1 MISRVFFIF
10 AGIISFCC
18 IFFFGYQLIHNQDT
32 ISAESVFNKKDGTV
46 LIINNLNETSIETTS
61 FQFPDNESKLIDKI
75 LYSSS
80 YSEKVFISSLRN
92 RIVIELSIDWSP
104 LFIKQYF
111 QRKKI
116 KYKQNA
122 EIYYLENG
130 FVAYYTNNL
139 LIIGKE
145 IITTN
150 YWDKINWPTRDKMAS
165 CNIVHLTSNPYSQ
178 DFYCKGNTTTI
189 FQSNYQSFH
198 KSDKVNDFELFASVL
213 PKGISNYHFLSKNYA
228 QYTHQLKKQDL
239 LYQWC
244 DKGYVTFEIDGIKVL
259 ISDFKATID
268 PFELLNEETEEE
280 ELVSGSRSEYT
291 GIQISSQF
299 PQKSTGSFFIKYLE
313 DKVVISENAETV
325 NQVLAYYET
334 GRTLALSE
342 KAKKSIYENLPS
354 EVCER
359 HIMEDKKFTKSIT
372 DKKLITVN
380 KHQLYTNKK
389 EKEIETEKD
398 NTITLAISENITHI
412 LPTNSIQICFTENN
426 VFGIQNGKK
435 LWNVS
440 YQGTLIGSPIC
451 EDLLNNGDSQLF
463 FTTSNKI
470 YLFDLKGD
478 NYKGFPITLQNKPI
492 SEAVFFDGKKGKN
505 LIYVSTNNNVT
516 KYNGQGKR
524 LKSTK
529 LSITPNATAPFVFKN
544 DKQNFAVIS
553 GTNGGQLLQL
563 DHLSTQNSFPT
574 LNENTVFCA
583 TETTPAF
590 FYPEK
595 GKLIRNDFNGK
606 KSIIGNYP
614 HIQLLQTIKGNTR
627 NSISFL
633 SDNKFYIFDG
643 TGKEKRSVT
652 LPTSNISYYQ
662 VLTLEDGSSIVG
674 FLDTIENT
682 IYLYTTQG
690 KKITSTEFEGQEV
703 FCLSE
708 IAEGILIT
716 TKGENLII
724 QYKLNNK

>member
-32 ISAESVFNKKDGTV
+32 ITTESIFNKKDGNV
-46 LIINNLNETSIETTS
+46 LIINNLNETTLEAIS
-61 FQFPDNESKLIDKI
+61 FSYPINESKLIRKI
-75 LYSSS
+75 ISTSY
-80 YSEKVFISSLRN
+80 YSERVLISSLRN
-92 RIVIELSIDWSP
+92 RIVIELSTDWNP
-104 LFIKQYF
+104 LLIQRYF
-111 QRKKI
+111 NHKNI
-116 KYKQNA
+116 SYKTNA
-122 EIYYLENG
+122 EIYHIENG
-130 FVAYYTNNL
+130 FVAYFTNNL

-145 IITTN
+145 IISPN
-150 YWDKINWPTRDKMAS
+150 YWEKINWPPRDKMAS
-165 CNIVHLTSNPYSQ
+165 CNILHFTSNPYSQ
-178 DFYCKGNTTTI
+178 DLYCKGSTTTI
-189 FQSNYQSFH
+189 FQSNYQSLKKH
-198 KSDKVNDFELFASVL
+198 DKVNDFELFASVL

-228 QYTHQLKKQDL
+228 LSTKNLKKQDL

-259 ISDFKATID
+259 ISDFKLTAD

-280 ELVSGSRSEYT
+280 ELVSGSKSEYA
-291 GIQISSQF
+291 GIKISSQF
-299 PQKSTGSFFIKYLE
+299 PQTATGSFFIKYLE

-354 EVCER
+354 VVCER

-372 DKKLITVN
+372 NNKLITVN
-380 KHQLYTNKK
+380 KSQLLTNTKEIDT
-389 EKEIETEKD
+389 EKE
-398 NTITLAISENITHI
+398 NTFTFAISENVTHI
-412 LPTNSIQICFTENN
+412 IHANTIQICFTDNK

-435 LWNVS
+435 LWDNS
-440 YQGTLIGSPIC
+440 YQGIIIGSPVC
-451 EDLLNNGDSQLF
+451 EDLLKNGDSQLF

-470 YLFDLKGD
+470 YLIDLKGN
-478 NYKGFPITLQNKPI
+478 NYKGFPILLQNKPS

-505 LIYVSTNNNVT
+505 LIYVSTNNIVT

-524 LKSTK
+524 LRSTK
-529 LSITPNATAPFVFKN
+529 LSITPNATVPFVFKN
-544 DKQNFAVIS
+544 DKQNFSVIS
-553 GTNGGQLLQL
+553 GKNGGQLLQL
-563 DHLSTQNSFPT
+563 DNLSTQNSFPT

-606 KSIIGNYP
+606 KSISGNYP
-614 HIQLLQTIKGNTR
+614 TIQLLQTIKGSTR
-627 NSISFL
+627 NFISFL
-633 SDNKFYIFDG
+633 SDNKFHIFNG
-643 TGKEKRSVT
+643 AGKEIRTVT

-674 FLDTIENT
+674 FLDNIENT

-690 KKITSTEFEGQEV
+690 KKITSTEFEGQEI
-703 FCLSE
+703 FCLTE
-708 IAEGILIT
+708 TPEGILIT

-724 QYKLNNK
+724 QYKLDNK